1 MSEGLPLGLDLLEER
16 IGYKFR
22 DISYLQTAVTHS
34 SFTNEQKA
42 HGISAECNERME
54 FLGDSVLSITA
65 SEYLFRHYPST
76 AEGELS
82 PIRAS
87 VVCEETLAKLASD
100 IGLGS
105 FLRMGHGEEL
115 TNGRTRPSILADAF
129 ESLLAAIYLDGGFG
143 PVKEFL
149 LPRLIPH
156 IRAHA
161 EKGRFRDYKTQLQQ
175 LIQQGGSGD
184 ILEYVT
190 VGESGPMHMRVFDVE
205 ARLNS
210 NVIGHGTARS
220 KRAAEQLAAKEALEL
235 FGEN

>member
-1 MSEGLPLGLDLLEER
+1 MSERLPKDVGLLEET
-16 IGYKFR
+16 IGYTFK
-22 DISYLQTAVTHS
+22 DISYLVTAVTHS
-34 SFTNEQKA
+34 SFTNEQKSR
-42 HGISAECNERME
+42 GVTAECNERME

-87 VVCEETLAKLASD
+87 VVCEDTLATLARD
-100 IGLGS
+100 IDLGS
-105 FLRMGHGEEL
+105 YLRMGHGEEL
-115 TNGRTRPSILADAF
+115 TSGRTRPSILADAF
-129 ESLLAAIYLDGGFG
+129 ESLIAAIYLDSGLDE
-143 PVKEFL
+143 VRAFL

-156 IRAHA
+156 IEAHA

-175 LIQQGGSGD
+175 LIQQGGAGD

-210 NVIGHGTARS
+210 NVVGHGTARS
-220 KRAAEQLAAKEALEL
+220 KRAAEQQAAKEALQL
-235 FGEN
+235 FGEE

>member
-1 MSEGLPLGLDLLEER
+1 MSEKLPLPPEMLEEA
-16 IGYKFR
+16 IGYRFK
-22 DISYLQTAVTHS
+22 DISYLVTAVTHS
-34 SFTNEQKA
+34 SYTNEQKA
-42 HGISAECNERME
+42 HGVNAECNERME
-54 FLGDSVLSITA
+54 FLGDSVLSLTA

-87 VVCEETLAKLASD
+87 VVCEETLASVARD
-100 IGLGS
+100 IGLGNY
-105 FLRMGHGEEL
+105 LRMGHGEEL
-115 TNGRTRPSILADAF
+115 TSGRSPPSILADAF
-129 ESLLAAIYLDGGFG
+129 ESLIAAIYLDGGIE
-143 PVKEFL
+143 PVRSFL

-156 IRAHA
+156 IESHA
-161 EKGRFRDYKTQLQQ
+161 DKGRFRDYKTQLQQ
-175 LIQQGGSGD
+175 LIQQGSSGD

-210 NVIGHGTARS
+210 NVIGRGTARS

-235 FGEN
+235 FGEK